1 MSEIAGL
8 LIFTAIVFI
17 FVAGMWLFTFLFGP
31 RYRTKIKSQPFECGL
46 EPIGPNKTRF
56 SVQYYIYAIL
66 LVIFDVEVIFLIPL
80 AFIFRENSIFIY
92 VIIALFL
99 ITAFL
104 GYVYAYKRDGFSF
117 ED

>member
-1 MSEIAGL
+1 MNDISSL
-8 LIFTAIVFI
+8 LIFTFIIFAFVF
-17 FVAGMWLFTFLFGP
+17 GMWLFTFLFGP
-31 RYRTKIKSQPFECGL
+31 RARSNIKSKPFECGL
-46 EPIGPNKTRF
+46 EPIGPNRTRF

-80 AFIFRENSIFIY
+80 AIIFREDSTMIY
-92 VIIALFL
+92 VVMLVFL

-104 GYVYAYKRDGFSF
+104 GYIYVYKRGGFNF